1 MGCTTQ
7 LTAQET
13 QEPHNFRTTK
23 ALDIFNALYRDLD
36 LYYVD
41 TLNAE
46 QQVEGAINY
55 MLNRLDPYTEFYKA
69 GRTDELRLM
78 TTGKYAGIG
87 SPIRYHKASIAV
99 PSTRL
104 I

>member
-1 MGCTTQ
+1 MRRLLFLLLLVGCTTQ
-7 LTAQET
+7 LIAQET

-46 QQVEGAINY
+46 QQVEGA
-55 MLNRLDPYTEFYKA
+55 
-69 GRTDELRLM
+69 
-78 TTGKYAGIG
+78 
-87 SPIRYHKASIAV
+87 SI
-99 PSTRL
+99 TC
-104 I
+104 